1 MKKMSFEES
10 ITILESITNK
20 LEAGNI
26 PLEEALDLFQEGIE
40 LSKFCEKK
48 LTEVEQKIEILK
60 NCDINESDISDKKSI
75 EIEEQNSEIQTKKPK
90 KSKKIEIT
98 DSEDKLLF

>member
-10 ITILESITNK
+10 ITKLESITNK
-20 LEAGNI
+20 LEAGNL
-26 PLEEALDLFQEGIE
+26 PLEEALDLFQEGIG

-90 KSKKIEIT
+90 KSKKIKET

>member
-10 ITILESITNK
+10 ITKLESITNK